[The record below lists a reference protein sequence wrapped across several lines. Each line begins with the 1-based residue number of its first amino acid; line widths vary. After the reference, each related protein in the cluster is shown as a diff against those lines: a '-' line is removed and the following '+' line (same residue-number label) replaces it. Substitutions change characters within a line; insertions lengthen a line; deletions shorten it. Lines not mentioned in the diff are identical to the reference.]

1 VVSEEAEAE
10 ALVAA
15 EPAEAGRQMKNF
27 LYISILMMIQASLTD
42 ARASGPADTSRLSI
56 VFAGDIMGHDS
67 QIAAA
72 WYDKDSTHNYH
83 PCFSH
88 IKPFLQQAD
97 IAIGNLEVTFA
108 GPPYKGYPKFSS
120 PDALAEAASDAGF
133 DVLLNA
139 NNHALDRGK
148 EGMLRTTGV
157 MEGQYFIHTG
167 SFTDSQRR
175 DLEYPLLI
183 EKNDILVGILNY
195 TYGTNGMP
203 ADTPLVV
210 NRIDRSLIRE
220 DLEKV
225 SSVDPDFIIVTI
237 HWGDEYER
245 SQDETQ
251 EELAEFIL
259 ENGAD
264 AIIGGHPHVVQP
276 VVIYRDKD
284 EPSEIRL
291 VAYSL
296 GNFISNQRERYR
308 DGGIVFELRLEKT
321 DRTRISDYS
330 YVPVWVHKPWFQGK
344 RRFELVPAHI
354 SQEQEASFGFSDDD
368 LIKFREFADDTREHL
383 DNIRSSHFYRDHSFK

>member
-1 VVSEEAEAE
+1 MAA
-10 ALVAA
+10 VAGVLAVA
-15 EPAEAGRQMKNF
+15 EPVGAGRLMKNF
-27 LYISILMMIQASLTD
+27 LYISLLIIIHASWSDL
-42 ARASGPADTSRLSI
+42 RAAGPGDTSRLTI

-72 WYDKDSTHNYH
+72 WYDKDSCHNYH
-83 PCFSH
+83 PCFRH

-97 IAIGNLEVTFA
+97 ISIGNLEVTFA

-120 PDALAEAASDAGF
+120 PDALAEAASEAGF

-157 MEGQYFIHTG
+157 MEGRHIIHTG
-167 SFTDSQRR
+167 SFTDPVCR
-175 DLEYPLLI
+175 DQQYPLLI
-183 EKNDILVGILNY
+183 EKNNILVGILNY
-195 TYGTNGMP
+195 TYGTNGLE
-203 ADTPLVV
+203 ADTPLVI
-210 NRIDRSLIRE
+210 NCIDRSLIRE
-220 DLEKV
+220 DLKKV
-225 SSVDPDFIIVTI
+225 RSVRPDFIIVTI

-245 SQDETQ
+245 SQNDTQ
-251 EELAEFIL
+251 EGLAEFML

-276 VVIYRDKD
+276 VVIYRDKAEQGD
-284 EPSEIRL
+284 IRL

-308 DGGIVFELRLEKT
+308 DGGIVFELTLEKT

-330 YVPVWVHKPWFQGK
+330 YLPVWVHKPWSQGR

-354 SQEQEASFGFSDDD
+354 SREQEASFGFSDDD
-368 LIKFREFADDTREHL
+368 LLKFREFADDTRKHL
-383 DNIRSSHFYRDHSFK
+383 DNIRSSDFYRDYSFK